1 VPAPPHAP
9 HPRGRVLVE
18 APPFPLDVVADALA
32 DTGIEVETAS
42 RPWSGD
48 DIVGVLVW
56 NPLTAADILGLPGLE
71 VAAVCGVGVDQ
82 IDVDAATGR
91 GVWVCNVPD
100 YCVEEMAD
108 SSLALLL
115 ALARGVVELDRSVRA
130 GVWDDHAAGPL
141 HRIRDIRLG
150 LVGFGRIGRAVA
162 ARALALG
169 IEVWASDPIV
179 PAEEI
184 AAAGAHAST
193 LDDLLRSCTAI
204 SLHAPLR
211 PETHGLIGEREL
223 ALLPDGAFLVNVS
236 RAALVETPALLRAL
250 RSGRLG
256 GAALDVLEVE
266 PPDTSAPAPQAARL
280 IVTPHASWYSPQAEE
295 AVYRRAALAVRDVL
309 EGRRPAG
316 AVNEPVAR
324 SL

>member
-1 VPAPPHAP
+1 MPAPPHASY
-9 HPRGRVLVE
+9 PRGRVLVE
-18 APPFPLDVVADALA
+18 APPFPLDVVAHALA
-32 DTGIEVETAS
+32 GAGVEVETAP

-56 NPLTAADILGLPGLE
+56 NPLTATDILGLPGLE

-82 IDVDAATGR
+82 VDVDAATSR

-115 ALARGVVELDRSVRA
+115 ALVRGVVELDRSVRA

-169 IEVWASDPIV
+169 IEVWASDPVV

-184 AAAGAHAST
+184 AAAGVHPAT

-204 SLHAPLR
+204 SLHAPLSSA
-211 PETHGLIGEREL
+211 THCLIGEREL

-250 RSGRLG
+250 RNRRLG

-266 PPDTSAPAPQAARL
+266 PPDTSAPAPQASRL
-280 IVTPHASWYSPQAEE
+280 VITPHAAWYSPQAEE

-309 EGRRPAG
+309 EGRRPPG
-316 AVNEPVAR
+316 AVNEPAAR
-324 SL
+324 GL

>member
-1 VPAPPHAP
+1 MSAPPHLS

-18 APPFPLDVVADALA
+18 APPFPLDVVTAALA
-32 DTGIEVETAS
+32 GTGVGVETAA

-56 NPLTAADILGLPGLE
+56 NPLTAADILRLPGLE

-82 IDVDAATGR
+82 VDVDTATGR

-115 ALARGVVELDRSVRA
+115 ALVRGVVELDRSVRE
-130 GVWDDHAAGPL
+130 GMWDDHASGPL

-169 IEVWASDPIV
+169 IEVWVSDPV
-179 PAEEI
+179 VTAEEI
-184 AAAGAHAST
+184 AAVGAHPST

-204 SLHAPLR
+204 SLHAPLT
-211 PETHGLIGEREL
+211 PATHGLIGEREL
-223 ALLPDGAFLVNVS
+223 ALLPDGALLVNVS

-266 PPDTSAPAPQAARL
+266 PPDTSTPAPQASRL
-280 IVTPHASWYSPQAEE
+280 IVTPHAAWYSPQAEE

-316 AVNEPVAR
+316 AVNEPDAR